1 MKKTLELN
9 ILNPGELWTS
19 SKLAGRAEILRLLFR
34 PLEYRLRS
42 VLIPR
47 LNFVQ
52 DETVA
57 QVSQLLIDGYLLVG
71 DTCACLEH
79 RFS

>member
-42 VLIPR
+42 

-52 DETVA
+52 EETVA